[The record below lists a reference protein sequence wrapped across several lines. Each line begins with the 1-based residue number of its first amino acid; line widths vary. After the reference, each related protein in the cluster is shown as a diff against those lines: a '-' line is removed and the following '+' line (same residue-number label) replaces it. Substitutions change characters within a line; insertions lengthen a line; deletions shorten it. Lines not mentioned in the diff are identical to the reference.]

1 MSAFQLA
8 GVLLTIVSFASYL
21 NNRFVK
27 LPDTLGV
34 MALGML
40 FSLGI
45 MGYGHYNPAS
55 MADARELIQALNF
68 SDLVFHGLLSFL
80 LFAGAFHVD
89 VSGLKSQ
96 KMPVLLLSTLGVI
109 LSTAIVG
116 VCLQFF
122 LYLLG
127 INVSL
132 LWCLVFGALISPT
145 DPVAVLGAL
154 KNSKM
159 PDEIKN
165 KISGE
170 ALLNDASA
178 VVAYATL
185 VGLAAG
191 TAADVSVQ
199 GISIKLAQ
207 EVFGA
212 IGLGGLL
219 GFSVLWLISQVK
231 SGPINILMTLAL
243 ATAGYSL
250 CEYLH
255 VSAPLG
261 VVIMGLVIGSSGFGH
276 ISIAH
281 AKQSLSTVWEAIDE
295 LLNLLLFCMIGLL
308 VLAITFQKMYLL
320 AGLGSVF
327 IVLLARY
334 VSVGLPLGAIKSTT
348 VSRPLQAKILTWG
361 GLRGGISIALV
372 LSLPPFEGR
381 ELIQAITYV
390 VVAFSILVQ
399 ATTIGNLVRRWTGA
413 DAPNKANS

>member
-8 GVLLTIVSFASYL
+8 GLLLTVISVVSYL
-21 NNRFVK
+21 NYRFVK

-45 MGYGHYNPAS
+45 MAYGHYDPES
-55 MADARELIQALNF
+55 MTDARELIHALNF

-89 VSGLKSQ
+89 VSGLKAQ
-96 KMPVLLLSTLGVI
+96 KLPVFLLSTLGVL
-109 LSTAIVG
+109 LSTAIIG
-116 VCLQFF
+116 FALQFF

-127 INVSL
+127 VNISI

-159 PDEIKN
+159 PDEVKN

-170 ALLNDASA
+170 ALFNDASA

-191 TAADVSVQ
+191 TSSDISAQ
-199 GISIKLAQ
+199 GISVKLAQ

-212 IGLGGLL
+212 VGLGGIL
-219 GFSVLWLISQVK
+219 GFAVLWLISQVK
-231 SGPINILMTLAL
+231 SGPIHILMTLSL

-250 CEYLH
+250 CEYFH

-261 VVIMGLVIGSSGFGH
+261 VVIMGLVVGSNGFGS
-276 ISIAH
+276 ISIAS
-281 AKQSLSTVWEAIDE
+281 AKQSLATVWETIDD
-295 LLNLLLFCMIGLL
+295 LLNILLFGLIGFL

-320 AGLGSVF
+320 AGAGTVL
-327 IVLLARY
+327 IVLLARF
-334 VSVGLPLGAIKSTT
+334 VSVGLPLSAIKSTS

-372 LSLPPFEGR
+372 LSLPAFEGR
-381 ELIQAITYV
+381 EMIQAVTYI
-390 VVAFSILVQ
+390 VVAFSILIQ
-399 ATTIGNLVRRWTGA
+399 ATTIGKLVGRWTG
-413 DAPNKANS
+413 DGPKK